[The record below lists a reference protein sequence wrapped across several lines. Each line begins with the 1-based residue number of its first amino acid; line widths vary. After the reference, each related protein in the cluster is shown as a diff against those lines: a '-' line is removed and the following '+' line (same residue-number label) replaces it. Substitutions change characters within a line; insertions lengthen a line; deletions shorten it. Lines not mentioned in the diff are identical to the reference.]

1 MSRSPRR
8 REKRPSNFS
17 YGGRKVWGSL
27 VQYVEEGYDQY
38 QYESAAAFEA
48 GAASAWAGQAP
59 APARPSGPSTSL
71 RVPKEIVAHL
81 MTEQS
86 RELLKKQCG
95 ADVEWDLDDC
105 TVLFYGSA
113 DQQNAAMRLVQR
125 VSTHCLWG
133 SSEDKVMRII
143 KNKKAESVLLRLS
156 PMVNTLK
163 PAEKMLSAAE
173 GRTTLTI
180 GKEKTNDVQIKD
192 PIISRQHCV
201 LEFDPDRGSV
211 YAIEFSTNGTFLNGR
226 RLPSKKSGKVLLS
239 HGDELLFKDPATN
252 RHIEFGYVIN
262 INEVAVKAEA
272 DVGKYR
278 KILTA
283 EERSNIKTY
292 GVIR

>member
-17 YGGRKVWGSL
+17 YGGRKVWGPL
-27 VQYVEEGYDQY
+27 AAFVEDGYYDES
-38 QYESAAAFEA
+38 YEAAAFQA
-48 GAASAWAGQAP
+48 GTASTFSQQ

-71 RVPKEIVAHL
+71 RVPKEVVRHL
-81 MTEQS
+81 MTEQH
-86 RELLKKQCG
+86 RELIRTEAG
-95 ADVEWDLDDC
+95 ADVEWDFGDS
-105 TVLFYGSA
+105 TVFFYGSA
-113 DQQNAAMRLVQR
+113 DQQKGAMRLVQR

-163 PAEKMLSAAE
+163 PAEKMLSGAE

>member
-133 SSEDKVMRII
+133 SSEDKVMRLL
-143 KNKKAESVLLRLS
+143 KPKHAESVLVRLS
-156 PMVNTLK
+156 PMINTLK
-163 PAEKMLSAAE
+163 PAEKMLSGAE

-201 LEFDPDRGSV
+201 LEFDPVRGSV
-211 YAIEFSTNGTFLNGR
+211 YAIEYSTNGTFLNGK
-226 RLPSKKSGKVLLS
+226 RLPPRTSGKVLLS
-239 HGDELLFKDPATN
+239 HGDEMMFKDPATN
-252 RHIEFGYVIN
+252 RQVEFGYVIN
-262 INEVAVKAEA
+262 INEIAVKVEA
-272 DVGKYR
+272 DMGSYRRSLSQEEASNGNKYFC
-278 KILTA
+278 A
-283 EERSNIKTY
+283 
-292 GVIR
+292 